1 MNKFSTI
8 LGKCL
13 SHCSMDRWIVFAL
26 FMLFGLNNVCAK
38 QSCYSLMEKTWREFR
53 AIHPFG
59 FQTIALKHYGQDTCV
74 FVMSEPPS
82 WVSQS
87 SIKKLFNS
95 YGGNIGIG
103 RHTWGYDG
111 ILTDLIGI
119 IKCDKTKFPLFE
131 SDLFKLF
138 YGTNYKHYYTDLDK
152 PVSHT
157 YCLSDTPNYSVNIVD
172 LYEMENARVFVGYLW
187 GGEKPSTFSITSCQT
202 LQGTKN
208 SCIYYSKEPGYV
220 AWIFKPNMISMAD
233 SLFRSDARQFLL
245 DTDIIIGAIPSRG
258 GLALIGRERL
268 TPVDV
273 LPPLRA
279 ETIQLLSQHVSDTL
293 YVHVP
298 SDSIR
303 CVDDTTYIAPIE
315 MSESLKHSDIGNLMI
330 LASDLLLSYAT
341 NNQVKDY
348 FLEGYPQPI
357 INTAA
362 LSSINETGS
371 LLWYPNFD
379 GCLHSNAIGE
389 VECLDPMFY
398 KNADNSMQIMEDDS
412 YNAYDYFTRIKNID
426 LLRAKQYAF
435 VFQALKMQSFFT
447 GIPHQAQSNDN
458 ETWINAPSTI
468 VTNAPFAEVSFIMQ

>member
-1 MNKFSTI
+1 MRSYQKILATLAVLILCSHYIHASTCDSTS
-8 LGKCL
+8 L
-13 SHCSMDRWIVFAL
+13 A
-26 FMLFGLNNVCAK
+26 
-38 QSCYSLMEKTWREFR
+38 LMEQTWREFR
-53 AIHPFG
+53 EIHPMG

-74 FVMSEPPS
+74 FVMSEPPN

-95 YGGNIGIG
+95 YGGYVGIG

-131 SDLFKLF
+131 SELFKLF

-157 YCLSDTPNYSVNIVD
+157 YCLSDTLNYSVNIED
-172 LYEMENARVFVGYLW
+172 LYEMENAPIFVGYLPL
-187 GGEKPSTFSITSCQT
+187 GKKKLSAYSITSWQT
-202 LQGTKN
+202 LQGINN

-220 AWIFKPNMISMAD
+220 AWIFNPNKISMAD
-233 SLFRSDARQFLL
+233 SLYRSDARQFLL
-245 DTDIIIGAIPSRG
+245 DADLIIGAIPSRG

-268 TPVDV
+268 TPIDV

-315 MSESLKHSDIGNLMI
+315 MSESLKHSEIGYLMI
-330 LASDLLLSYAT
+330 LASELLLSYAT
-341 NNQVKDY
+341 INQVKDY
-348 FLEGYPQPI
+348 FLADYPQPV
-357 INTAA
+357 INTAS
-362 LSSINETGS
+362 LSSIKETDF
-371 LLWYPNFD
+371 LLWYPNFE

-389 VECLDPMFY
+389 VECLYPMFY

-412 YNAYDYFTRIKNID
+412 NNAYDYFTRIKNLD

-435 VFQALKMQSFFT
+435 VFLALKMQSFFT

-468 VTNAPFAEVSFIMQ
+468 VTNAPLANVSFIMQ